1 MSEDDNPVV
10 KEKIETIGKI
20 QGPEKCDYCA
30 ETDEEIKNR
39 VRHSGRSIEYEFIDV
54 DTDKAKD
61 ILEEE
66 KIKGKNVSI
75 PVVRKCDI
83 HKDGKKDCT
92 TIVGQPTKKDWVDME
107 LDSLDSA
114 LDEL

>member
-10 KEKIETIGKI
+10 KETLETIGKRE
-20 QGPEKCDYCA
+20 GDAACDYCI
-30 ETDEEIKNR
+30 ETDEDAQRR
-39 VRHSGRSIEYEFIDV
+39 VKAARRSIEYEFIDV